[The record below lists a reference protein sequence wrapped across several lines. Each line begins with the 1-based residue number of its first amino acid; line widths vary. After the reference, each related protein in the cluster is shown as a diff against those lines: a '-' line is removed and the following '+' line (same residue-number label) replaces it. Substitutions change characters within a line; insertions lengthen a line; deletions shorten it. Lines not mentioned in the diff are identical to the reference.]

1 MAVLCVATTMAAG
14 GRSGRTMGLALSED
28 QRILQQTARG
38 FLAARSPVA
47 RMRELR
53 DSEDAVGFSLDLWR
67 EMAEMGWVGIVF
79 PEEDGGAGLGF
90 GELGVVLEE
99 CGRVLA
105 PEPFVSTVLLGGQA
119 VLHGASR
126 GLRAELL
133 APLCSGER
141 ILTLAFQERGRFD
154 PWAVETRA
162 TRAGDGFRID
172 GRKQFVPDAHVAD
185 TIVAVAR
192 TDGAPGEREGLSVFA
207 VDVDAPGLSVRRN
220 AMVDGRNA
228 GDVVFDGVTVPANRV
243 LGRVD
248 QGAELLDAVFDRAAI
263 GLAAELLGVMDEA
276 FERTLAYL
284 KAREQFGVKI
294 GTFQALRHR
303 IVDAFCELEL
313 ARSVVREATTAL
325 DEGRGDV
332 ARMASAAKA
341 RCSDAASLVTREAL
355 QMHGGIGMTD
365 EEEIGLFF
373 KRAKAAELTLG
384 DALFHR
390 DRYATLRGF

>member
-1 MAVLCVATTMAAG
+1 
-14 GRSGRTMGLALSED
+14 MGLALSED
-28 QRILQQTARG
+28 QLILKQTARS
-38 FLAARSPVA
+38 FLAERSPVA

-53 DSEDAVGFSLDLWR
+53 DAEDATGFSRELWR

-79 PEEDGGAGLGF
+79 PEVHGGAGLGF

-119 VLHGASR
+119 VALGASDALREAWLAEVCR
-126 GLRAELL
+126 GDRVL
-133 APLCSGER
+133 A
-141 ILTLAFQERGRFD
+141 LAFQERGRFD

-162 TRAGDGFRID
+162 ERAGDGFRVD
-172 GRKQFVPDAHVAD
+172 GLKQFVLDAHVAD
-185 TIVAVAR
+185 TIVVVAR
-192 TDGAPGEREGLSVFA
+192 TGGAPGERDGLTLLA
-207 VDVDAPGLSVRRN
+207 VDADAPGLTVRRN

-228 GDVVFDGVTVPANRV
+228 GEVRLEGVAVAADRALGDV
-243 LGRVD
+243 GRGGD
-248 QGAELLDAVFDRAAI
+248 LLDAVFDRAAV
-263 GLAAELLGVMDEA
+263 GLSAELLGTTDEA

-284 KAREQFGVKI
+284 KEREQFGVKI

-313 ARSVVREATTAL
+313 ARSVVREAATAL
-325 DEGRGDV
+325 DEGRDDV
-332 ARMASAAKA
+332 SMLASAAKA
-341 RCSDAASLVTREAL
+341 RCSDVASRIASEAL

-384 DALFHR
+384 DGLYHR